1 MTFLRVAF
9 VSNIAV
15 SMYTA
20 IFDIAIL
27 IFLMRGSGVVQRFIY
42 RDIIFCD
49 IVFTLD
55 QQTGFTM
62 TRASPRP
69 LDEQLCFTLYSASM
83 AVSRMYK
90 PMLDA
95 MGITYPQYLVL
106 SALDEHDGLTIGAI
120 ADRLALESS
129 TVTPPAKRLEQAGLL
144 ERQRSKEDERQVH
157 VFLTAAGRKLLGD
170 SKCLGDTLV
179 ERSKMTP
186 AEVQGLNERMQGF
199 LAAVNDEG

>member
-1 MTFLRVAF
+1 MARV
-9 VSNIAV
+9 
-15 SMYTA
+15 
-20 IFDIAIL
+20 
-27 IFLMRGSGVVQRFIY
+27 
-42 RDIIFCD
+42 
-49 IVFTLD
+49 
-55 QQTGFTM
+55 
-62 TRASPRP
+62 SPRP

-90 PMLDA
+90 PMLDT

-129 TVTPPAKRLEQAGLL
+129 TVTPPVKRLELAGLL
-144 ERQRSKEDERQVH
+144 ARQRSTEDERQVH
-157 VFLTAAGRKLLGD
+157 VFLTTAGRELLGQ

-186 AEVQGLNERMQGF
+186 EAVMRLNVEMQGF
-199 LAAVNDEG
+199 LNAVNDSGAD

>member
-1 MTFLRVAF
+1 
-9 VSNIAV
+9 
-15 SMYTA
+15 
-20 IFDIAIL
+20 
-27 IFLMRGSGVVQRFIY
+27 
-42 RDIIFCD
+42 
-49 IVFTLD
+49 
-55 QQTGFTM
+55 M

-120 ADRLALESS
+120 AERLALESS
-129 TVTPPAKRLEQAGLL
+129 TVTPPVKRLEQAGLL

-157 VFLTAAGRKLLGD
+157 VFLTEAGRKVLGD
-170 SKCLGDTLV
+170 SKCLGDTLI

-186 AEVQGLNERMQGF
+186 AEVQGLNAKMQGF
-199 LAAVNDEG
+199 LNAVNDGDAD